1 MHAARTVQMPSDKA
15 AKDPLQGARRMAV
28 DRNRPL
34 LFQTGTMPLHPSLEM
49 VAAYQREPG
58 RSAPKGRSWNRA
70 IPFFPPRSL
79 KTHGSPMAHNRNHCA
94 YLVRTFNP
102 NTPEEPWQLLLK
114 PTA

>member
-1 MHAARTVQMPSDKA
+1 MHAARTVQMPSDKV
-15 AKDPLQGARRMAV
+15 AKDPLQGARRMAK
-28 DRNRPL
+28 DRNSPL
-34 LFQTGTMPLHPSLEM
+34 LFQTGTAPLHPSLEM
-49 VAAYQREPG
+49 VTADHLEQRVG
-58 RSAPKGRSWNRA
+58 APKGRSWHRA

-79 KTHGSPMAHNRNHCA
+79 KTQGSPVAHNRSHCA